1 MGEAITLND
10 DKSLN
15 TPSNP
20 IIPYFPGDGIG
31 PDIWFAAQMV
41 LDAAVEKAYGGKRKI
56 EWLEVLA
63 GEKAFEATGEYLPEA
78 SLEAIKQYR
87 VAIKGPLTTPVG
99 KGIRSVNVALRL
111 LLDLYACVRPVQYFS
126 PVPSPVKAPE
136 KVDMVIFRENT
147 EDVYCGIEWE
157 AGTPEAAE
165 VMALIKKLAGRDVRP
180 DSGIGIK
187 PISKTGTQ
195 RLVRQAIQYALKNNR
210 DSVTLVHKGNIMKFT
225 EGAFRIWGYE
235 LAAAEFGDVTI
246 TEDEVWAKYDGKVP
260 AGKLLIKDR
269 IADAMFQQILLRPDE
284 YSVLAMPNLNG
295 DYMSDALAAMVG
307 GLGLAPGAN
316 IGDGIAV
323 FEATHGTAPKY
334 AGQDK
339 VNPGSVILSGAMMLE
354 YMGWKEADDLVR
366 SAMAKAIKAGKVTYD
381 LARQMEG
388 ATKVSCSDFGRAIV
402 AQM

>member
-1 MGEAITLND
+1 MGEAIQV
-10 DKSLN
+10 KSDGTIV
-15 TPSNP
+15 TPDNP

-31 PDIWFAAQMV
+31 PDIWVAAQMV

-56 EWLEVLA
+56 EWMEILA
-63 GEKAFEATGEYLPEA
+63 GEKAMKEKGELLPQE
-78 SLEAIKQYR
+78 SLDAIKKYH

-99 KGIRSVNVALRL
+99 KGFRSVNVTLRL
-111 LLDLYACVRPVQYFS
+111 LLDLYACVRPVAYFS
-126 PVPSPVKAPE
+126 PVPSPVKHPE
-136 KVDMVIFRENT
+136 KVNMVIFRENT

-157 AGTPEAAE
+157 AGSKEAAE
-165 VMALIKKLAGRDVRP
+165 VMALAKKLTGRDIRP
-180 DSGIGIK
+180 DSGVGLK
-187 PISKTGTQ
+187 PISKTGTR
-195 RLVRQAIQYALKNNR
+195 RLVRKAIQYALKNKC

-225 EGAFRIWGYE
+225 EGAFRNWGYE
-235 LAAAEFGDVTI
+235 LAAEEFGDITI
-246 TEDEVWAKYDGKVP
+246 TEEELWSKHDGKLP

-295 DYMSDALAAMVG
+295 DYMSDSLAAMVG

-316 IGDGIAV
+316 IGDGMAV

-354 YMGWKEADDLVR
+354 YMGWDEADKLVR
-366 SAMAKAIKAGKVTYD
+366 TAMAKAVQARKVTYD

-388 ATKVSCSDFGRAIV
+388 STEVSCSDFGRCIC